1 MKGADV
7 IPMIGEQILISTVL
21 IAGMLSFFSP
31 CILPL
36 LPVYISVLST
46 NENQAQQK
54 LKSIGKWQ
62 VNPRLILKTI
72 VFVFGLST
80 SFVIL
85 GFGAGALGSFIN
97 TEWFI
102 VFCGAIVVLLG
113 LHQIGLFNL
122 AILNRE
128 NKVQIKRSGRRDML
142 GTYLLGFTFSFGW
155 TPCIGPI
162 LGAVLGLSAS
172 EGQATY
178 GALLMLFYSIG
189 LLIPFL
195 ILAVFSD
202 VLLRKVKKINKY
214 MGKIRVIGGIL
225 IIIMGIFLMTNNLN
239 LFVSLIPQ

>member
-1 MKGADV
+1 
-7 IPMIGEQILISTVL
+7 MIHEQVLISTVF

-36 LPVYISVLST
+36 LPVYISILST
-46 NENQAQQK
+46 NEKGTQRHQH
-54 LKSIGKWQ
+54 LTSIGKWQ
-62 VNPRLILKTI
+62 VNPLLILKTI

-85 GFGAGALGSFIN
+85 GFGAGALGAFFN
-97 TEWFI
+97 AEWFI
-102 VFCGAIVVLLG
+102 VLCGAIVVLLG
-113 LHQIGLFNL
+113 LQQIGLFNIP
-122 AILNRE
+122 ILNQE
-128 NKVQIKRSGRRDML
+128 SKIELKRSGKRDML

-162 LGAVLGLSAS
+162 LGAVLGLSAN
-172 EGQATY
+172 EGHAIY
-178 GALLMLFYSIG
+178 GALLMLFYALG

-195 ILAVFSD
+195 VLSIFSD
-202 VLLRKVKKINKY
+202 VLLSKVKKINKH
-214 MGKIRVIGGIL
+214 MRTIRIFGGIM

>member
-46 NENQAQQK
+46 NENEKQQK
-54 LKSIGKWQ
+54 LKSFGKWQ
-62 VNPRLILKTI
+62 VNPRLIFKTI
-72 VFVFGLST
+72 IFVFGLST

-85 GFGAGALGSFIN
+85 GFGAGALGSIIN

-102 VFCGAIVVLLG
+102 VLCGAIVVLLG

-128 NKVQIKRSGRRDML
+128 NKVQIKRSGRRDLL

-162 LGAVLGLSAS
+162 LGAVLGLSAN

-214 MGKIRVIGGIL
+214 MGKIRVVGGIL

>member
-1 MKGADV
+1 
-7 IPMIGEQILISTVL
+7 MISEQILISTVF

-36 LPVYISVLST
+36 LPVYISILST
-46 NENQAQQK
+46 DENGTQDQQP
-54 LKSIGKWQ
+54 LKTISKWQ
-62 VNPRLILKTI
+62 VNPRLIFKTTI
-72 VFVFGLST
+72 FVFGLST

-97 TEWFI
+97 TDWFI
-102 VFCGAIVVLLG
+102 VFCGAIVVVLG
-113 LHQIGLFNL
+113 LHQMGLFNL
-122 AILNRE
+122 SILNRE
-128 NKVQIKRSGRRDML
+128 KKVELKRSGKRDML

-172 EGQATY
+172 EGHAIY
-178 GALLMLFYSIG
+178 GAILMSFYALG

-195 ILAVFSD
+195 LLSIFSD
-202 VLLRKVKKINKY
+202 ILLRQVKKINKH
-214 MGKIRVIGGIL
+214 MSKIRFIGGV
-225 IIIMGIFLMTNNLN
+225 IIVIMGIFLMTNNLN

>member
-1 MKGADV
+1 
-7 IPMIGEQILISTVL
+7 MINEQVLISTVF
-21 IAGMLSFFSP
+21 IAGILSFFSP

-36 LPVYISVLST
+36 LPVYMSILST
-46 NENQAQQK
+46 NEKGTQNRQHVK
-54 LKSIGKWQ
+54 IISNLH
-62 VNPRLILKTI
+62 VNPLLILKTI
-72 VFVFGLST
+72 VFVLGLST

-85 GFGAGALGSFIN
+85 GFGAGALGAIFN

-102 VFCGAIVVLLG
+102 VLCGAIVVLLG

-122 AILNRE
+122 SILNRE
-128 NKVQIKRSGRRDML
+128 NKIELNRSGKRDML

-172 EGQATY
+172 EGHAVY
-178 GALLMLFYSIG
+178 GATLMLFYSLG
-189 LLIPFL
+189 LLIPFVVL
-195 ILAVFSD
+195 SIFSD
-202 VLLRKVKKINKY
+202 FLLTKVKNINKH
-214 MGKIRVIGGIL
+214 MRTIRIIGGLI

>member
-1 MKGADV
+1 
-7 IPMIGEQILISTVL
+7 MINEQVLISTVF
-21 IAGMLSFFSP
+21 IAGMLSFLSP

-36 LPVYISVLST
+36 LPVYISILST
-46 NENQAQQK
+46 NEKGTQSHQH
-54 LKSIGKWQ
+54 LKIIGKWQ
-62 VNPRLILKTI
+62 VNPILILKTI
-72 VFVFGLST
+72 VFVLGLST

-85 GFGAGALGSFIN
+85 GFGAGALGAIFN
-97 TEWFI
+97 AEWFI
-102 VFCGAIVVLLG
+102 VLCGAIVVLLG
-113 LHQIGLFNL
+113 FHQIGLFNL

-128 NKVQIKRSGRRDML
+128 KKVELNRSGKRDML

-172 EGQATY
+172 EGHAVY
-178 GALLMLFYSIG
+178 GATLMLFYSFG

-195 ILAVFSD
+195 VLSIFSD
-202 VLLRKVKKINKY
+202 VLLTKVKKINKH
-214 MGKIRVIGGIL
+214 MRTIRIIGGFI

>member
-1 MKGADV
+1 MFS
-7 IPMIGEQILISTVL
+7 EQVLISTVF

-36 LPVYISVLST
+36 LPVYISILAT
-46 NENQAQQK
+46 NDKGTLHRQPMK
-54 LKSIGKWQ
+54 IIGKWH
-62 VNPRLILKTI
+62 VNPLLVLKTI

-85 GFGAGALGSFIN
+85 GFGAGALGAFIN
-97 TEWFI
+97 TDWFI

-113 LHQIGLFNL
+113 LHQMGLFNL
-122 AILNRE
+122 SILNRE
-128 NKVQIKRSGRRDML
+128 KKVELKRSGKRDML

-172 EGQATY
+172 EGHAIY
-178 GALLMLFYSIG
+178 GAMLMSFYALG

-195 ILAVFSD
+195 LLSIFSD
-202 VLLRKVKKINKY
+202 ILLRQVKKINKH
-214 MGKIRVIGGIL
+214 MSKIRFIGGV
-225 IIIMGIFLMTNNLN
+225 IIVIMGIFLMTNNLN